1 MSILKQTKPKYLKS
15 QYSEHKYSKQISV
28 LLAVLIMLSP
38 IISSASTLFANETFA
53 NDLLMSESTML
64 HHSMS
69 VSTESDVEEIKV
81 ASDRDSCHE
90 TSAQAIKNATK
101 MTTSSVTNDC
111 CDETCLCAQAGCQ
124 SSSAAFHNSAL
135 PVITDRVAYN
145 FTASFYLNPQ
155 TLPSFPPPI
164 S

>member
-1 MSILKQTKPKYLKS
+1 MGILKQIK
-15 QYSEHKYSKQISV
+15 QKYSKQISV
-28 LLAVLIMLSP
+28 LLAVLMMLSP
-38 IISSASTLFANETFA
+38 IISSASTL
-53 NDLLMSESTML
+53 LMSESIMP
-64 HHSMS
+64 HHSIS
-69 VSTESDVEEIKV
+69 VSTESDVEQMKS

-90 TSAQAIKNATK
+90 TSAQAVKNSTK

-111 CDETCLCAQAGCQ
+111 CDESCLCAQAGCQ

-135 PVITDRVAYN
+135 SVSTDRAAFN
-145 FTASFYLNPQ
+145 FTAPFYLNPQ